1 MDTIGIECYKCI
13 GMYKTIS
20 FVSFGNSVKISGYN
34 KIIGWKTKKAIE
46 HLKTSGY
53 EIEIIFTNE
62 I

>member
-1 MDTIGIECYKCI
+1 
-13 GMYKTIS
+13 MYKTIS